1 MLSVVLIP
9 FLQYNEGIPSGS
21 RLDIEKDRQF
31 DALRTWLQSPEG
43 QSDVA
48 KVRELSAYAEKGMY
62 HWVRCRF
69 CSRCILE
76 LGCTVTHLALAW
88 IAVKQHTSTV
98 ILGAS
103 RPDQIIDN
111 LKALDVI
118 PKLTPSVLEK
128 IEEIIKTKPAPV
140 VRFVFKSRIA
150 LVPTDYLFSPCTVA
164 TLCTATCQ
172 HPSEEW
178 SENA

>member
-1 MLSVVLIP
+1 MSNPHALRVALID

-21 RLDIEKDRQF
+21 RLDVEKEQQF
-31 DALRTWLQSPEG
+31 NTLRTWLQSPEG
-43 QSDVA
+43 QSDIA
-48 KVRELSAYAEKGMY
+48 KVRELSAFAEKGTCPQL
-62 HWVRCRF
+62 VPRF
-69 CSRCILE
+69 RSRCALE

-103 RPDQIIDN
+103 RPEQIIDN

-140 VRFVFKSRIA
+140 VRCPA
-150 LVPTDYLFSPCTVA
+150 L
-164 TLCTATCQ
+164 
-172 HPSEEW
+172 E
-178 SENA
+178 